1 MLSPVLCAGRSQ
13 VAGKGV
19 LSARG
24 QGGGKAAKLAV
35 KTEVQGQKEP
45 PRVGAGVPDIT

>member
-35 KTEVQGQKEP
+35 KTQVQGQKEP
-45 PRVGAGVPDIT
+45 RGRGGVVPDIT